1 MPDRSKPACTI
12 RLATEADIPAIQRLE
27 LDAGRRFADAGLQS
41 IADDPPSG
49 RDVLMA
55 YINDEAA
62 WMAIDE
68 HSQAEIG
75 YAVSTVV
82 DGEAHLDQVS
92 V

>member
-1 MPDRSKPACTI
+1 
-12 RLATEADIPAIQRLE
+12 
-27 LDAGRRFADAGLQS
+27 
-41 IADDPPSG
+41 
-49 RDVLMA
+49 
-55 YINDEAA
+55 
-62 WMAIDE
+62 MAIDE